1 MYGCFESVTDSRTT
15 KPFSPNSLVCFESAH
30 TYNFFWTCHWQDHIQ
45 NIRDNYTKD
54 FRSKDETKRQIAV
67 ATYLIDKL
75 ALRAGNE
82 KVLSYWNLFSAA
94 MSDALFIL
102 QCNNVFSDV
111 PVGNLVSDT

>member
-1 MYGCFESVTDSRTT
+1 
-15 KPFSPNSLVCFESAH
+15 
-30 TYNFFWTCHWQDHIQ
+30 
-45 NIRDNYTKD
+45 
-54 FRSKDETKRQIAV
+54 V

-111 PVGNLVSDT
+111 PVGNLVSYT